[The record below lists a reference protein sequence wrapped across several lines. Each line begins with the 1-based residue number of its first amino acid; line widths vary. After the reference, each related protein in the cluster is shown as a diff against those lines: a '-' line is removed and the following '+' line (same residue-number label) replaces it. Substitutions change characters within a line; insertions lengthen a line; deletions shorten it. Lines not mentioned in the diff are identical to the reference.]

1 MPHSPLMA
9 GRRLEQA
16 RIALLAVLAATLVSL
31 SMAAG
36 YRFQIHRESHARAR
50 AFIQVFKLET
60 PALVPSG
67 RSARNPG
74 YTNPAVDL
82 RPVPL
87 PPIPSPEPEA
97 LLFSG

>member
-1 MPHSPLMA
+1 MA

-16 RIALLAVLAATLVSL
+16 RVALLAVLAATVVSL
-31 SMAAG
+31 ILAVG
-36 YRFQIHRESHARAR
+36 YRFDFHREAHGRAR
-50 AFIQVFKLET
+50 AFIHVLKLET

-74 YTNPAVDL
+74 YANPSVDL

-87 PPIPSPEPEA
+87 LPIPSPEPEA